1 MLSEAA
7 ESEMKRLN
15 EIKQAK
21 KQAAEEAE
29 IEA

>member
-29 IEA
+29 MEA

>member
-7 ESEMKRLN
+7 ETEIRRLN

-29 IEA
+29 REA